1 MPSAL
6 VADVGATTTR
16 FSLVRANGAL
26 DSVRSIANNEAA
38 DLATVLEAALKNCGK
53 VRPLACIL
61 AVAAPVDGDEVTMTN
76 RGLSLIHI

>member
-26 DSVRSIANNEAA
+26 DPVRSIANSEEA
-38 DLATVLEAALKNCGK
+38 DLVAVLEAALADCG
-53 VRPLACIL
+53 
-61 AVAAPVDGDEVTMTN
+61 
-76 RGLSLIHI
+76 